1 MTADSSHSWY
11 RRHLLYGGG
20 LAVLLAAVLV
30 TGLLRTWHTDR
41 VANAGADQQAA
52 VVDEVLATVATSFE
66 DMTAAVQERACTWA
80 TDPAV
85 VQGLAR
91 RQHGSSEGR
100 SAEETLVRRLDERSL
115 PARRGVDVVDATG
128 HLLAWNGVNL
138 PIPDTPPPGDR
149 QVMVQTDEDVRWA
162 LTAWCPAIDPETG
175 ARLGAVRAV
184 QLIRFRVP
192 VKNQYIDDFS
202 LAETWSRQTG
212 YPLDVE
218 LGGEVGRAS
227 EADVTARTLTASEGR
242 PLARAI
248 VQQPS
253 VDRLVR
259 ETARRY
265 NDVLALWATLLLLW
279 GVAGLWSWY
288 CAAVPPETSVLRW
301 PSMRRLVGRWLAWA
315 VAWWGVRYL
324 LIALDVP
331 ARWQPASSKAPLA
344 PLFDPTHLASTFGT
358 GLMRSAGDLLITGL
372 TAALFAAAA
381 LHLAAR
387 FRMRVSTWAEL
398 HQALADGGQRA
409 SAARFA
415 AVLGATAAL
424 GAGLTGTIAHL
435 VQRAVIDSTLDFFA
449 RTGLLPDPLVLIVLC
464 ALLLVT
470 VAGVLTLVAWTW
482 IGMRLLQRY
491 RPDGWTAG
499 AEALAGALLLGIGAG
514 AIYDLGAM
522 HPVVATLLTL
532 TVGGAVIAMAS
543 LGVMRQRRPL
553 VAHFT
558 LRSLLPAIFGV
569 TILLYPLL
577 YSGMDTQRRGRMVD
591 AARSFDEGQNPQ
603 VQFAL
608 EQILRAARRDTTLRA
623 ALNGTATADQVE
635 RAATRLLRESLVAS
649 LTDYETSLMLIG
661 PDGEPQVRYTATGAR
676 LQQSSFRPEDRRALE
691 RLRSAAATAPPSDPS
706 VQQLAEVRP
715 GGRAP
720 YAGLVALPPPAD
732 TSGSGWVFV
741 QSEPRSVLPT
751 SGAPFPRIF
760 LPEGMYSDVYA
771 ELSLAEFRG
780 SRLLRNVGRDFS
792 RTRLSAPARQA
803 LEGSASAWLREDVNG
818 RTYLTY
824 YGQRQAPTSPS
835 IVAVRVPAVTTFD
848 HLYYVLR
855 LAVAGFAIGGPF
867 YLIGIY
873 LRYRRNLLPAPRIRF
888 RDKVLDAFLAVGA
901 VSVVAVG
908 LVGMGVVTEETDH
921 AVESLLQQNLERV
934 EEALLFEARQG
945 ERPHQVARRIGIDS
959 LAARVGID
967 LNLYEDG
974 QLVATSRPRL
984 VRDRLVEGRLPLPA
998 YRALYHES
1006 ERFVTT
1012 EERYGTLSYATG
1024 FRALVDAQGTP
1035 QIVLSSPT
1043 LPEQERIKEERA
1055 RTLAYLFGALL
1066 LLLVIVMV
1074 TALVLARALTK
1085 PIARLREGLEAVGE
1099 GRFTR
1104 RLPVETRDEIGELV
1118 QTFNDMREQLAESR
1132 RQLAQQEREMAWR
1145 EMARQVAHEIK
1156 NPLTPM
1162 KLSVQHLRR
1171 AFDRA
1176 VPAEGA
1182 GGDGAQPEPFAPLFK
1197 RITSTLIEQI
1207 DALARIA
1214 NEFSSFARLPNRVP
1228 EPLDLNEVI
1237 REATSLMQEEADIA
1251 IELDLHPE
1259 PLVVEADQEE
1269 LRRIYINLI
1278 KNAIEAIPP
1287 ERTGRIE
1294 IATKLRPSQNGEEP
1308 QVRSTVADN
1317 GSGIPEELQD
1327 KIFQPNFS
1335 TKTSG
1340 TGLGL
1345 AIAKR
1350 SIEELGGAI
1359 GFETTEGAGT
1369 TFWIRLPQ
1377 GEA

>member
-1 MTADSSHSWY
+1 M
-11 RRHLLYGGG
+11 LIG
-20 LAVLLAAVLV
+20 AVLV
-30 TGLLRTWHTDR
+30 TGILRTWHTDR
-41 VANAGADQQAA
+41 VAEGGEEQQAA
-52 VVDEVLATVATSFE
+52 VVDEVLTTVSASF
-66 DMTAAVQERACTWA
+66 TAMQEAVQQRACTWA
-80 TDPAV
+80 SDSTV
-85 VQGLAR
+85 VRGVA
-91 RQHGSSEGR
+91 HDAGR
-100 SAEETLVRRLDERSL
+100 AATRAEERLLRRLDER
-115 PARRGVDVVDATG
+115 PVAERWGIDVVDASG
-128 HLLAWNGVNL
+128 QLRAWSGVSL
-138 PIPDTPPPGDR
+138 PLDLGAPPSTR
-149 QVMVQTDEDVRWA
+149 QLNIRADEGVRWA
-162 LTAWCPAIDPETG
+162 LTAWCPVTAPDGGAIV
-175 ARLGAVRAV
+175 GAVRAA
-184 QLIRFRVP
+184 QLVRFRVP
-192 VKNQYIDDFS
+192 VQNQYISDFS
-202 LAETWSRQTG
+202 LAETWTRQAG
-212 YPLDVE
+212 YAVDVE
-218 LGGEVGRAS
+218 LGAEVGTSTAED
-227 EADVTARTLTASEGR
+227 EATRLLTADDGSTLGR
-242 PLARAI
+242 VLM
-248 VQQPS
+248 QQPS
-253 VDRLVR
+253 VDQLVR

-265 NDVLALWATLLLLW
+265 NDLLAVWGTLLLLW
-279 GVAGLWSWY
+279 AVGGLGLWY
-288 CAAVPPETSVLRW
+288 RAAVPAETPAPHWADL
-301 PSMRRLVGRWLAWA
+301 RRLAGRWMVWA

-324 LIALDVP
+324 LLALDVP
-331 ARWQPASSKAPLA
+331 ARWQPGSSKAPLA
-344 PLFDPTHLASTFGT
+344 PLFDPTHLASTFGA
-358 GLMRSAGDLLITGL
+358 GLMRSAGDLLITGVF
-372 TAALFAAAA
+372 AAVFAAAA

-387 FRMRVSTWAEL
+387 FRVRLPTWTAWRE
-398 HQALADGGQRA
+398 ALREGGTRP
-409 SAARFA
+409 SVGRFA
-415 AVLGATAAL
+415 AVMAVTVVL
-424 GAGLTGTIAHL
+424 GAGLTGGIAHL

-449 RTGLLPDPLVLIVLC
+449 RTGLLPDPLVLTVLC

-470 VAGVLTLVAWTW
+470 IAGVLTLVAWAW
-482 IGMRLLQRY
+482 IGLRLVQRVRPEGMR
-491 RPDGWTAG
+491 GS
-499 AEALAGALLLGIGAG
+499 AEMLAAALLLGIGAG
-514 AIYDLGAM
+514 AAYDLGQM
-522 HPVVATLLTL
+522 HPVVAGLLTL
-532 TVGGAVIAMAS
+532 TVGGAVVATAY
-543 LGVMRQRRPL
+543 LGVMRQRRPF

-603 VQFAL
+603 VRFAL
-608 EQILRAARRDTTLRA
+608 EQILRAARQDTTLQTTLR
-623 ALNGTATADQVE
+623 GSVPDSQVE
-635 RAATRLLRESLVAS
+635 RAATRLLRESLAAS
-649 LTDYETSLMLIG
+649 LTDYETSLMLLR
-661 PDGEPQVRYTATGAR
+661 PDGTPHVRYTATGAR
-676 LQQSSFRPEDRRALE
+676 LQQSSFRPEDRRAFD
-691 RLRSAAATAPPSDPS
+691 RLRAEYDAPARTTPQ
-706 VQQLAEVRP
+706 VQRLTDVRP

-720 YAGLVALPPPAD
+720 YAGLVALP
-732 TSGSGWVFV
+732 TSTGDAVAGWVIA
-741 QSEPRSVLPT
+741 QAEPRSVLPT

-771 ELSLAEFRG
+771 ELSLAEFRDT
-780 SRLLRNVGRDFS
+780 RLLRSVGRDFS
-792 RTRLSAPARQA
+792 RTRLSERARQS
-803 LEGSASAWLREDVNG
+803 LETGEAAWLREEVNG
-818 RTYLTY
+818 RMYLTY
-824 YGQRQAPTSPS
+824 YGPQGGASAAS
-835 IVAVRVPAVTTFD
+835 VVAVRVPAVTTFD
-848 HLYYVLR
+848 HLYYLLR
-855 LAVAGFAIGGPF
+855 LAVAGFCIGGPF
-867 YLIGIY
+867 YLLGIY
-873 LRYRRNLLPAPRIRF
+873 LRYRRHLLPAPRIRF

-908 LVGMGVVTEETDH
+908 VVGMGVVTDETDH

-934 EEALLFEARQG
+934 EEALLFEAEQG
-945 ERPHQVARRIGIDS
+945 ERPYQVARRIGVDS

-967 LNLYEDG
+967 LNLYQNG

-984 VRDRLVEGRLPLPA
+984 IRDRLVEMRLPLEA
-998 YRALYHES
+998 YRALHHEA
-1006 ERFVTT
+1006 ERFVTV
-1012 EERYGTLSYATG
+1012 EEHYGTLSYATG
-1024 FRALVDAQGTP
+1024 FRALVDARGAP
-1035 QIVLSSPT
+1035 QVVLSSPT

-1066 LLLVIVMV
+1066 VLLVIVMM

-1104 RLPVETRDEIGELV
+1104 RLPVDTRDEIGELV
-1118 QTFNDMREQLAESR
+1118 ETFNDMREQLAESR

-1176 VPAEGA
+1176 VPA
-1182 GGDGAQPEPFAPLFK
+1182 DGADDAPERFATLFK

-1251 IELDLHPE
+1251 IELDLHPK

-1287 ERTGRIE
+1287 ERAGRIAITTE
-1294 IATKLRPSQNGEEP
+1294 LRPPQNGEAP
-1308 QVRSTVADN
+1308 QVFSTVDDN
-1317 GSGIPEELQD
+1317 GSGIPDELRD

-1359 GFETTEGAGT
+1359 GFETTEGEGT
-1369 TFWIRLPQ
+1369 TFWMRLPQ
-1377 GEA
+1377 VEA